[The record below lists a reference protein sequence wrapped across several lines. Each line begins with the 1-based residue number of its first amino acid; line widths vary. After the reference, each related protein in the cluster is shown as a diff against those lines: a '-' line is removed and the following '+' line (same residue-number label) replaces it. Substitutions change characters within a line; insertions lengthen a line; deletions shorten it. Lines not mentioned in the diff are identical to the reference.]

1 MRTRHN
7 LKKLIVV
14 GLLLAVM
21 NLTACG
27 YFLYPERKG
36 QTEGR
41 LDTTVILL
49 DAVGLLFFVVP
60 GVIAFAVDIATGA
73 IYLPKGGKSV
83 IDKHINQITSQPA
96 PHADVD
102 KTLLATKLS
111 AKLNRPITPEMIQF
125 YGAAPD
131 SHGAWP
137 MEATVLY

>member
-1 MRTRHN
+1 MIIRQSM
-7 LKKLIVV
+7 KKLIVV

-41 LDTTVILL
+41 LDSTVILL

-60 GVIAFAVDIATGA
+60 GVVAFAVDIATGA

-83 IDKHINQITSQPA
+83 IDKHIDQTRVETA

-102 KTLLATKLS
+102 KTLLAAKLS
-111 AKLNRPITPEMIQF
+111 ANLNRPITPEMIQF
-125 YGAAPD
+125 YGATPN
-131 SHGAWP
+131 SPGAIP